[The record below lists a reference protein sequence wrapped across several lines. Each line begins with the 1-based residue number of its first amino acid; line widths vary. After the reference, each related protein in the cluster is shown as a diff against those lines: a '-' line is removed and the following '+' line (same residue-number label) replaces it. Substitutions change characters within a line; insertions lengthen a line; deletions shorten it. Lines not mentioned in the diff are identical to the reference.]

1 MPYHAE
7 YRTLW
12 IDAGYKPDMGSA
24 CAVKPPPPGW
34 LAAYHFVS
42 LESALDDIKNGHI
55 KVARIS
61 EANDPFEFAGLTG
74 DKKFPSAKR
83 AIKRWKNE
91 AIQKIGMLCFS
102 KDWTSPALWAHYS
115 SRHKGI
121 CRGFWIREEKLLH
134 VVYDTERTAIGY
146 PNFRLSDGTKKLLF
160 TVKAQDWSYEEEV
173 RYRVELHET
182 IERKGRRFFKFD
194 GTLKLSEV
202 ILGERCKKTTVEDVR
217 SLLVREKYPN
227 VAVFQARSAF
237 GFFKMVPD
245 EKTIPPKGS
254 AAY

>member
-1 MPYHAE
+1 MRRYHAE

-42 LESALDDIKNGHI
+42 FENALDDIENRHI
-55 KVARIS
+55 KVTRIS

-74 DKKFPSAKR
+74 DRMGPSAAND
-83 AIKRWKNE
+83 AIKKWKYE
-91 AIQKIGMLCFS
+91 ATQKIGILCFS

-115 SRHKGI
+115 SRHEGI
-121 CRGFWIREEKLLH
+121 CLGFWIRKEKLLH
-134 VVYDTERTAIGY
+134 VIYDTERTAIGHST
-146 PNFRLSDGTKKLLF
+146 FREPLSDGTKKLLF

-173 RYRVELHET
+173 RYPLELHET
-182 IERKGRRFFKFD
+182 IEQEGRRFFKFD
-194 GTLKLSEV
+194 DTLKLSDV
-202 ILGERCKKTTVEDVR
+202 ILGERCKKTTVEDMR
-217 SLLVREKYPN
+217 SLLVREKYLD

-245 EKTIPPKGS
+245 EETIP
-254 AAY
+254 A